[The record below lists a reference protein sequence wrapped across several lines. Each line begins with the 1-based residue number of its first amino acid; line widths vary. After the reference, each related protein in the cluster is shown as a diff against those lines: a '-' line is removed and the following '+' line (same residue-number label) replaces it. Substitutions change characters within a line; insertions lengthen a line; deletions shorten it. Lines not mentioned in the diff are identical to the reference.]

1 MKIPFY
7 DLKNRKFDYNFY
19 KTGLPEEKLNND
31 PRILL
36 KALIYAAFSFTVIF
50 YNTCIAETQPFYNE
64 TFSETSL
71 NVYVRFDGLAYLIFI
86 ILQNFVN
93 FN

>member
-1 MKIPFY
+1 MTLKTVNSIIPFIKP
-7 DLKNRKFDYNFY
+7 DFPKK
-19 KTGLPEEKLNND
+19 KLNND

-71 NVYVRFDGLAYLIFI
+71 NVYVRFNGLAYFIFI

>member
-1 MKIPFY
+1 MT
-7 DLKNRKFDYNFY
+7 LKTVNSIITFIKPDFL
-19 KTGLPEEKLNND
+19 KKKLNND

-36 KALIYAAFSFTVIF
+36 KALIYAAFLFTVIF
-50 YNTCIAETQPFYNE
+50 YNTCIAETQLFYNE
-64 TFSETSL
+64 TFIETNL
-71 NVYVRFDGLAYLIFI
+71 NVYVCFDGLTYLIFI